1 MKKLIFLLLGLSLIA
16 SADRSEDLLAEN
28 QKSKSYIKSFYMD
41 CSNTS
46 PLCIE
51 RIEALRGETRFNDI
65 FEEALSRNMH
75 TWPNNEILRAEE
87 AIELRKIADNSF
99 KEQFFGNASDSYKEA
114 TEIIFEVLEEAD
126 LTVKELLE
134 LGEEYLFKDGKPD
147 WAAPY
152 YNDALPYDP
161 ENRRIIDGL
170 ARIKFLRSFEDD
182 IKNIENLILIADY
195 QKALVLIN
203 ETMRG
208 DPGNKTLQGLR
219 VQATEELKAVEIN
232 FLLYELN
239 SENYN
244 LSLDEK
250 KEKLTKIQNA
260 ISLYGAK
267 LLGEDIQSAKR
278 ELEDLIYTER
288 VQELKEAYAYSPDEL
303 EMIYQSAKD
312 LSTDYPNKIEALN
325 FLRLLKESRN
335 KLKLTDLK
343 ASAILLTS
351 SELWTEAINVLQE
364 IYIVKKS
371 EEIKKQISD
380 IENIISLLSQ
390 INEMQEKL
398 FLTDSQDFIND
409 SKSLLKELKTYSS
422 ESTPKLNNNLIE
434 FSDLINEKQKLATKE
449 SKGNKTN
456 EVAIASANDLARSK
470 NNQPTKLDYASANF
484 QKASLIKSSF
494 AKAIDCRR
502 ATKNKKFTSYFRIT
516 VLSSG
521 KAKEVTISDEDQ
533 FKSLSNASRDVL
545 KVVKKALSRS
555 KYNPAQQEGVA
566 VESIFK
572 QKLVM
577 GKNFCQE

>member
-99 KEQFFGNASDSYKEA
+99 KEQFFGNASDTYKEA

-126 LTVKELLE
+126 LAVKELLE
-134 LGEEYLFKDGKPD
+134 LGEEYLFKDGQPD

-239 SENYN
+239 SENYD

-288 VQELKEAYAYSPDEL
+288 VQELKEAYVYSPDEL

-312 LSTDYPNKIEALN
+312 LSRDYPNKIEALD

-335 KLKLTDLK
+335 KLKLADLK

-364 IYIVKKS
+364 IYIVEKS
-371 EEIKKQISD
+371 EEIKRQISD

-390 INEMQEKL
+390 INEIQEKL

-456 EVAIASANDLARSK
+456 EVAIASVNDLARSK
-470 NNQPTKLDYASANF
+470 NNQPTKLDYASASF

-494 AKAIDCRR
+494 AEAIDCRR
-502 ATKNKKFTSYFRIT
+502 ATRNKKFTSYFRIT

-545 KVVKKALSRS
+545 KVVKRALSRS

-572 QKLVM
+572 QKLVI